1 MTPEQIKQLTPD
13 GYGGDFELTGQS
25 LEKHTNNAG
34 QAPKNIRI
42 AQVDREAA
50 QVRAQV
56 GSVCSNPHKTRH
68 TEPPVERELGES
80 RPTGNQIGGGMNK
93 TTTDLRQLAIKLA
106 HEFNARFL
114 DNYPEI
120 FAIGDEPL
128 GTWAISDQFWNLED
142 MALAME
148 SELTPDELL
157 DWYWETVERRSVIK
171 KRRKPTINLKS
182 YIMGARYE

>member
-1 MTPEQIKQLTPD
+1 MTNRL
-13 GYGGDFELTGQS
+13 
-25 LEKHTNNAG
+25 KHTNNAG
-34 QAPKNIRI
+34 QTPKNIRI
-42 AQVDREAA
+42 AQA
-50 QVRAQV
+50 
-56 GSVCSNPHKTRH
+56 T
-68 TEPPVERELGES
+68 
-80 RPTGNQIGGGMNK
+80 
-93 TTTDLRQLAIKLA
+93 KLA

-148 SELTPDELL
+148 SELTPEELC

-182 YIMGARYE
+182 CIMGARYVEEVK

>member
-1 MTPEQIKQLTPD
+1 MTPEKIKQLTPD
-13 GYGGDFELTGQS
+13 GYGGDFELTAQS

-34 QAPKNIRI
+34 QPSKNIRI
-42 AQVDREAA
+42 TQVDQASTNYKRK
-50 QVRAQV
+50 VDD
-56 GSVCSNPHKTRH
+56 
-68 TEPPVERELGES
+68 
-80 RPTGNQIGGGMNK
+80 MNK

-128 GTWAISDQFWNLED
+128 GTWAISDQFWSLED
-142 MALAME
+142 MALAMD

-182 YIMGARYE
+182 YIMGARYVEEVK